1 MHPADEI
8 RGEESKKLIN
18 KRIVVGVT
26 GSIAAVETIRLCREL
41 IRHGAEVYPVM
52 TAAAMNILHPNS
64 LWFAT
69 GNKPIIELTGATEH
83 VMFCGKVKNPVDM
96 LLISPCTANTLSKI
110 ALGIDD
116 TPVTTFA
123 TTAIGS
129 GIPVMI
135 APAMH
140 VSMLRHEYVKN
151 NLQAC
156 KNQGVI
162 IAGPR
167 IEGNKAKM
175 VNPDEILLQVFRL
188 LGKND
193 LAHKKV
199 LIIGGPTM
207 EAVDD
212 IRVLTNRSSGKTAV
226 FLARNAFE
234 RGAYVELWYGPGSES
249 VPPCVTVKRFEST
262 ADILQILKK
271 KSIGDF
277 DIILVCAAIADYI
290 PKKQVGKI
298 PSGKQ
303 EFVLKLLPA
312 PKIIKELRRLAPDS
326 IMVAFK
332 AEEKKKILME
342 KASAFLKN
350 NKVDMVVANTVSGF
364 GDKENEIWIMG
375 KKARPIY
382 VRSDKQLLAE
392 KILDQVKK

>member
-8 RGEESKKLIN
+8 RGEKSKKLLN

-41 IRHGAEVYPVM
+41 IRHGAEIYPIM
-52 TAAAMNILHPNS
+52 TTAAMNILHPDS

-83 VMFCGKVKNPVDM
+83 VMFCGKVKNPVDL

-110 ALGIDD
+110 ALGVDD

-129 GIPVMI
+129 GIPVMV

-140 VSMLRHEYVKN
+140 VSMLRHESVKN

-175 VNPDEILLQVFRL
+175 VNPDELLLQVFRL

-199 LIIGGPTM
+199 LIIGGPTT

-234 RGAYVELWYGPGSES
+234 RGAYVELWYGPGSEP

-262 ADILQILKK
+262 ADILQMLKK
-271 KSIGDF
+271 KGIEDF

-312 PKIIKELRRLAPDS
+312 PKIIKELRSLAPDS
-326 IMVAFK
+326 IIVAFK

-364 GDKENEIWIMG
+364 GDKENEIRIMS
-375 KKARPIY
+375 KKAKTIC

>member
-8 RGEESKKLIN
+8 RGEKSKKLLN

-52 TAAAMNILHPNS
+52 TTAAMNILHPDS

-83 VMFCGKVKNPVDM
+83 VMFCGKVKNPVDL

-135 APAMH
+135 VPAMH

-162 IAGPR
+162 VAGPR

-175 VNPDEILLQVFRL
+175 INPDEILLQVFRL

-199 LIIGGPTM
+199 LIIGGPTT

-234 RGAYVELWYGPGSES
+234 RGAYIELWYGPGSEP
-249 VPPCVTVKRFEST
+249 VPPYVIVKRFDST
-262 ADILQILKK
+262 GDILQMLKK

-290 PKKQVGKI
+290 PKKQAGKI

-303 EFVLKLLPA
+303 EFVLKLSPA
-312 PKIIKELRRLAPDS
+312 PKIIKELRRLAPS
-326 IMVAFK
+326 SVIVAFK

-364 GDKENEIWIMG
+364 GDKGNEIWIMS
-375 KKARPIY
+375 KKAKPIC
-382 VRSDKQLLAE
+382 VRGDKQLLAE
-392 KILDQVKK
+392 KILDEVKK